1 MSTERMTRVNE
12 LLRREI
18 GTALFRIVNEND
30 CDLSAVS
37 ITHVITSSDLRK
49 AQVLVSIRGDQRQQ
63 RRMLGIL
70 RKHRVDIQET
80 INKNIILK
88 YTPRLSF
95 SLDTSLA
102 EGDRVLDILRG
113 LEEEPPDDPAV

>member
-1 MSTERMTRVNE
+1 MSSQRITRVNE

-18 GTALFRIVNEND
+18 GTTLFRVINEAD

-37 ITHVITSSDLRK
+37 VTHVVAASDLHTAK
-49 AQVLVSIRGDQRQQ
+49 VLVSIRGDSVKQ
-63 RRMLGIL
+63 RRILSIL
-70 RKHRVDIQET
+70 RKHRVDIQEL
-80 INKNIILK
+80 INKNVILK

-102 EGDRVLDILRG
+102 EGDHVLDILRG
-113 LEEEPPDDPAV
+113 LEEEPSDDPAV